1 MCKIICT
8 LGPATSREKDILGLI
23 HSGMDVAR
31 LNFSHGSL
39 QTHSELIRR
48 VRSARS
54 RAGRGTGI
62 LIDLPGP
69 KLRAGRLPETGMEI
83 AAGEKVMLASRPDY
97 SSTGL
102 KTIPFHNPP
111 VLNALRPHMDVF
123 LADGTVHLKVLS
135 VKDGRALCLAMTQGA
150 LRSGCGINIPNADI
164 PIKAFTPKDREYLKF
179 GLKNGADFVAV
190 SFVSGPQDIRAVRR
204 AVKSGPGQ
212 PLIIAKIERRRALEN
227 LKEIVRESDAV
238 MVARGDLGVEL
249 PPAKVPF
256 AQKEIIAECTR
267 QGRPAIV
274 ATQMLESMVTKP
286 QPTRAEL
293 TDIANA
299 VLDGADAVML
309 SAETSIG
316 KYPLKA
322 VRTLSRVLLEAEK
335 HVPSRPINSRPSLE
349 SLGSRS
355 PSPEAEDSLSCSTL
369 SGATASS
376 AAALAEGICARAIV
390 IPVFT
395 GETARLVSRLRP
407 RCHVVALCAPGKE
420 PGFSLLRGIRAF
432 GVKDLKGNLENLI
445 SLSKRVCRKLE
456 FAGEGDSIVMACSM
470 PGNDA
475 GRIVTAMKI

>member
-8 LGPATSREKDILGLI
+8 LGPATSREKDILDLI
-23 HSGMDVAR
+23 HSGMDIAR

-54 RAGRGTGI
+54 KTGRGTGI

-83 AAGEKVMLASRPDY
+83 AAGEKVMLSSRTNSP
-97 SSTGL
+97 STEL
-102 KTIPFHNPP
+102 KTIPFHNLPI
-111 VLNALRPHMDVF
+111 LNSLKPQTNVF
-123 LADGTVHLKVLS
+123 LADGTLHLKVIS
-135 VKDGRALCLAMTQGA
+135 VKDGSALCLAMTQGT

-164 PIKAFTPKDREYLKF
+164 PIKAFTQKDREYLRF

-204 AVKSGPGQ
+204 AMKSGHGQ

-249 PPAKVPF
+249 PPAKIPF

-274 ATQMLESMVTKP
+274 ATQMLESMVSKP

-335 HVPSRPINSRPSLE
+335 HVPSVSSRT
-349 SLGSRS
+349 LGSLHGFGGGH
-355 PSPEAEDSLSCSTL
+355 DCSAL

-376 AAALAEGICARAIV
+376 AVALAEGICARVIV

-432 GVKDLKGNLENLI
+432 GVKNMKGNFKSLI

-456 FAGEGDSIVMACSM
+456 FAGEGDSIVMVCSM